1 MQSENPFDLPIKVL
15 LVHPG
20 TQHAPRLAEELERQG
35 LLHRFWTGWG
45 IADRRKEKRGVAIP
59 AEKLRT
65 RFWLEA
71 MALLMARVCKGS
83 DAVWFRRNAIFQSI
97 VPEREIRTA
106 DVVIGFDTTSHI
118 LAQRARQAGKKFIL
132 EQSILDP
139 EAKEEALRNMAARY
153 PEWAGEAERRPAHIL
168 RAERKEQK
176 LADHISV
183 PSAYVGDSIVRFGIP
198 REKIF
203 INPYGVNALPEVPR
217 ERRGGKTGAC
227 RFLFAGTVTGRKGVP
242 LLLEAWAQTQK
253 FSPEAELTVAGDLAK
268 WPSGNTRP
276 GNVNFT
282 GQLSRQAMA
291 ETFLSHDVF
300 VFPSY
305 AEGMPLVVLEAM
317 AYGLPVIATPV
328 AEGVVRD
335 GENGVLIPFDDPE
348 ALGKAM
354 RDLAEDRE
362 MRLRMGQAAR
372 ETAAEFSWQA
382 YGKRYAEMLEKLG
395 SAQGGLPT

>member
-1 MQSENPFDLPIKVL
+1 MANSSEIKGPFDVAFSAHVLEHVDSVQSALDTQMGLLRPGGWLVGISPNGSLSYRKMHFANFHRLWGLVHPQLLDDEFLLNKFSGMDLRMGSIAGLDGIEESLVKGNQNLNLHRRELFLQSENPFDLPIKVL

-106 DVVIGFDTTSHI
+106 DVVIGFDTASHI

-168 RAERKEQK
+168 RAERWEQR
-176 LADHISV
+176 LADRISV
-183 PSAYVGDSIVRFGIP
+183 PSAYVGDSI
-198 REKIF
+198 
-203 INPYGVNALPEVPR
+203 
-217 ERRGGKTGAC
+217 RG
-227 RFLFAGTVTGRKGVP
+227 
-242 LLLEAWAQTQK
+242 
-253 FSPEAELTVAGDLAK
+253 
-268 WPSGNTRP
+268 
-276 GNVNFT
+276 
-282 GQLSRQAMA
+282 LS
-291 ETFLSHDVF
+291 
-300 VFPSY
+300 
-305 AEGMPLVVLEAM
+305 
-317 AYGLPVIATPV
+317 
-328 AEGVVRD
+328 
-335 GENGVLIPFDDPE
+335 
-348 ALGKAM
+348 
-354 RDLAEDRE
+354 
-362 MRLRMGQAAR
+362 
-372 ETAAEFSWQA
+372 
-382 YGKRYAEMLEKLG
+382 
-395 SAQGGLPT
+395 